1 MGKIERLTTYYQGLV
16 QSTGSLARAFGP
28 AGITSLFA
36 FSQEHHL
43 LDGQLV
49 HLVLITVR

>member
-1 MGKIERLTTYYQGLV
+1 MQGLV